1 MAQRYGASFL
11 SMDTSL
17 PSVIR
22 RAFRKALRTA
32 EIMIMRYAARP
43 TGPMVNRYW
52 RYSLCTES

>member
-32 EIMIMRYAARP
+32 EIMIMTYAARP
-43 TGPMVNRYW
+43 KGPMVNRY
-52 RYSLCTES
+52 